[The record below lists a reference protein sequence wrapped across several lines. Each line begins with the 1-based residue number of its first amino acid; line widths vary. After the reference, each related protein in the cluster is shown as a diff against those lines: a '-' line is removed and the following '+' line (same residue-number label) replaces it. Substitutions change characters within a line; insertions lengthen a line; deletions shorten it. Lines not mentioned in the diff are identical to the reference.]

1 MVAASNQ
8 KHLNTIP
15 TVGIV
20 VIDLYIAAQLLSD
33 IANLKITL
41 ILIRIPFLKASLP
54 LATWVKLYY
63 PKSQNGSEPKP
74 RRPTMRKY

>member
-20 VIDLYIAAQLLSD
+20 VIALYIAAQLLSD
-33 IANLKITL
+33 IARLKITI
-41 ILIRIPFLKASLP
+41 ILIRISL
-54 LATWVKLYY
+54 LL
-63 PKSQNGSEPKP
+63 S
-74 RRPTMRKY
+74 